1 MKFENQ
7 EMTFTQGI
15 SPESRPTTLTG
26 LTATNETKPDTLL
39 TIHCLFCPFDT
50 SLQNGKPLTILDHR

>member
-7 EMTFTQGI
+7 EMTFTQEI

-26 LTATNETKPDTLL
+26 LTATNETKPDDL
-39 TIHCLFCPFDT
+39 
-50 SLQNGKPLTILDHR
+50 